1 MFICLD
7 CGATFEEPKHFV
19 EKHGLDTPPYEHFN
33 GCPVCGGAYDEAVE
47 CDRCGELVPSDTVV
61 KFEGDLLCEAC
72 WGRLNNDG

>member
-19 EKHGLDTPPYEHFN
+19 EKHGLDTPPYEHFS

-47 CDRCGELVPSDTVV
+47 CDRCGELVPADTVV
-61 KFEGDLLCEAC
+61 KFEGGLLCEAC
-72 WGRLNNDG
+72 WGQVKSDG